1 MHIVRLKVL
10 NPPRPDPLG
19 DAASRCK
26 CYDRGALRRASLL
39 SDRQP
44 DPPPKS
50 RHHEKLPCLFYSV
63 NLTGGVTGPFHA
75 ASSNPNRPRILTVTI
90 LCLQQ
95 MATDYQWNNKGVS
108 ARSRSRAK
116 DPEERPSSLPGQRP
130 KRLA

>member
-50 RHHEKLPCLFYSV
+50 RHHEKHAYSI
-63 NLTGGVTGPFHA
+63 
-75 ASSNPNRPRILTVTI
+75 ASISPAESPDRFLLRVKPKPTKNPNSHDS
-90 LCLQQ
+90 CLQQ